1 MPRFFLN
8 PLPADNLVAPWATFH
23 SKHGG
28 WESGWHVTKVTDQE
42 TGTWHEPSPTW
53 LWGWTEGQPGSD
65 GGRHRGRGDRNEEG
79 GARRLMNGRDL
90 RPERHRGPTAE
101 WVRFLS
107 DCSLLQSDEEKGQCL
122 ALQPWLSNHSWHLNM
137 WTGRLTP
144 QQTSAQRLQPLNENL
159 PHPRSNSQQLRRDN
173 EK

>member
-1 MPRFFLN
+1 MPCFFFK
-8 PLPADNLVAPWATFH
+8 PAPSWQPCGALSHFPRQTWRVGKRVTCDKGYGSGDRHMTWTFRLL
-23 SKHGG
+23 G
-28 WESGWHVTKVTDQE
+28 SGAGQR
-42 TGTWHEPSPTW
+42 
-53 LWGWTEGQPGSD
+53 GQPGCD
-65 GGRHRGRGDRNEEG
+65 GGRHRGRGDRDG
-79 GARRLMNGRDL
+79 GGLTDGRDP

-144 QQTSAQRLQPLNENL
+144 QQTSAQRLQPPNKK
-159 PHPRSNSQQLRRDN
+159 PAASQFQ
-173 EK
+173 

>member
-1 MPRFFLN
+1 M
-8 PLPADNLVAPWATFH
+8 A
-23 SKHGG
+23 GG
-28 WESGWHVTKVTDQE
+28 ESGWHVTKVTDQE

-53 LWGWTEGQPGSD
+53 LRGWTEGQAGLWWRQTP
-65 GGRHRGRGDRNEEG
+65 RTWRQKRRV
-79 GARRLMNGRDL
+79 GALMDARDL
-90 RPERHRGPTAE
+90 RPERHRGLTAE

-107 DCSLLQSDEEKGQCL
+107 DCSLLQSDEEKGQRL

-144 QQTSAQRLQPLNENL
+144 QQTSAQRLQPLNKNL
-159 PHPRSNSQQLRRDN
+159 PHPGSNSQQLRRDN